1 MARALVPIVILAAA
15 TAAGCGRTDID
26 EGEAEA
32 FVRSFFTPDARSAD
46 CPGGVEAK
54 QGRTFS
60 CTAVD
65 TEGRR
70 LRVTVHVLDDDGR
83 VRVATE
89 DVRPLP

>member
-1 MARALVPIVILAAA
+1 MVTLVAAA
-15 TAAGCGRTDID
+15 AAGCGRTEID
-26 EGEAEA
+26 QGEAEA

-83 VRVATE
+83 VRVGSE